1 MNRST
6 KVKVFFFVLYII
18 AISFQN
24 GLSQINPLQNQ
35 MFLWS
40 SATPGSEN
48 VKLEEKI
55 IERSQSSDIFDR
67 AVNGIT
73 KPSII
78 PMFPPKD
85 KVNGTAVL
93 ICPGGAYQ
101 RIVLDK
107 EGIDIGNW
115 LNSIGVTVFI
125 LKYRLPGEGHIHQ
138 SNVPLQDAQR
148 AMRIIR
154 KNAAQWNLNAHKIG
168 VAGFSAG
175 GHVAATLATKYATA
189 VYKGS
194 DDADKLDAR
203 PDFVILGYPVISM
216 KDNIT
221 HKVSREM
228 LLGKNPAADMINMY
242 SAELHVNAQTP
253 PSFIFLANDD
263 SSVSPENSKMFYEGL
278 KKFSSKS
285 ELRIFEANG
294 HGFGIRGATSAAA
307 WPKFCEEW
315 LTASGMISKK

>member
-1 MNRST
+1 MNSSI
-6 KVKVFFFVLYII
+6 KVKVFIFVLYII
-18 AISFQN
+18 AISFQSVF
-24 GLSQINPLQNQ
+24 SQSDPLQNQ
-35 MFLWS
+35 IFLWN
-40 SATPGSEN
+40 SAAPGTEN

-55 IERSQSSDIFDR
+55 FERSASSDAIDR

-107 EGIDIGNW
+107 EGIDIGKW

-125 LKYRLPGEGHIHQ
+125 LKYRLPGEGHMHQ

-154 KNAAQWNLNAHKIG
+154 KNAAQWNLDVHKIG
-168 VAGFSAG
+168 IAGFSAG
-175 GHVAATLATKYATA
+175 GHVAATLATKYSSV
-189 VYKGS
+189 VYKRS

-216 KDNIT
+216 KDGIT
-221 HKVSREM
+221 HKASRDM
-228 LLGKNPAADMINMY
+228 LLGKIPTADMINMY
-242 SAELHVNAQTP
+242 SAEVHINAQTP
-253 PSFIFLANDD
+253 QSFIFLAADD
-263 SSVSPENSKMFYEGL
+263 SSVSPDNSKMFYAGL
-278 KKFSSKS
+278 KKFNNTS

-294 HGFGIRGATSAAA
+294 HGFGIRGATSAAS
-307 WPKFCEEW
+307 WPKLCEEW
-315 LTASGMISKK
+315 MTASGFIAKK